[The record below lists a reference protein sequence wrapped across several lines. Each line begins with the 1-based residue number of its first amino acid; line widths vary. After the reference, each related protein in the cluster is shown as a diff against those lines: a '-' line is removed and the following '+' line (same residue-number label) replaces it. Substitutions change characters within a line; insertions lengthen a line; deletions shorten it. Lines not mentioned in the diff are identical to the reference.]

1 VVNDQWQVVAIH
13 HKAIPKPGEDTK
25 KALDEGREPEWIAN
39 EGVRI
44 SAISKFLERR
54 RFSDRDVVL
63 AVDRLDR
70 AIGIPAASVADS
82 ERAPEINPFLE
93 KDPSPHKISKWRT
106 WQREISL
113 GYNADFLPIAL
124 PLPEILG
131 ELAQDAAHLKGSNDG
146 ILDYLHFSTVMHAER
161 KFPIITAVN
170 IRGDMLVHPGER
182 TGKFRRDTRI
192 DDQFQ
197 PAGNFYEKKLG
208 DDPVSFS
215 RGHLV
220 RRFDPCWGETK
231 TVSRIAEDHTFH
243 YTNAAPQVQGF
254 NAGDWLTIE
263 DFVLNRVQ
271 MKEKR
276 MTVFTGPVFREFDPE
291 YGDSREGGPWQ
302 IPVAYWKVVAI
313 EKSPGEVAATAFLR
327 GQTKFVKALFE
338 AQVFTNLRQNTLAQ
352 IQSRELQTTIAAVEG
367 ESGLNFSRLRPFDSL
382 SALESTRHTRFLFS
396 SRDIV
401 I

>member
-1 VVNDQWQVVAIH
+1 
-13 HKAIPKPGEDTK
+13 
-25 KALDEGREPEWIAN
+25 
-39 EGVRI
+39 
-44 SAISKFLERR
+44 
-54 RFSDRDVVL
+54 
-63 AVDRLDR
+63 
-70 AIGIPAASVADS
+70 
-82 ERAPEINPFLE
+82 
-93 KDPSPHKISKWRT
+93 
-106 WQREISL
+106 
-113 GYNADFLPIAL
+113 
-124 PLPEILG
+124 
-131 ELAQDAAHLKGSNDG
+131 
-146 ILDYLHFSTVMHAER
+146 MHAER

-382 SALESTRHTRFLFS
+382 SALESTRHTRFLLS